1 MTLYREEDL
10 TVKTLFRIACF
21 VTILFFFCSALSGQA
36 TADNAPQK
44 KIVILPPVI
53 HAAAD
58 FSYLKKGV
66 VDMLS
71 SRLTEGGGAAVI
83 PLSQAGAEAELP
95 GDPAGAVSLGRRMG
109 VDFVVLQ
116 SITVIGNSV
125 STDAKVVDMSTG
137 QVALSFG
144 RAGSQQSD
152 LIVHVDQLAAEI
164 NAQLFGISPPKTAN
178 LPAPVQAQPAAPRQQ
193 TPSDDIHLHPEKLL
207 NRSVIGQQEDVDRGP
222 VGLANFLM
230 RSRRI
235 GAELQGITSGDVDGD
250 GQVDIVCIGDST
262 VYIYTVEQ
270 GQFIKK
276 AEIKSGGAYIGVDA
290 ADVNGNGRAEIFV
303 TNYDNSGGRLISFV
317 LEYQDGTYQ
326 RLDERLRWYF
336 RKLSWPGRGEILAGQ
351 RQGVDGL
358 FSAGIYE
365 IGYEGGSYDGVA
377 KLPLPGKRHLFG
389 IGFGPVQDA
398 GVDDIVAFDSR
409 DYVQILNP
417 GGREIWT
424 SAERYGGSA
433 NAVEVKTEEDKMS
446 KDLYYMPLRL
456 KLFDMDGDGRQEIF
470 VVSNEIST
478 GRSFARVRLFKNG
491 RLEALRWDELG
502 LAPVWRTR
510 NMAKHI
516 SDFVLV
522 DLTGDQRPEAVAAV
536 VQKDS
541 SGLGSGNSYLA
552 VFEIGALSAG
562 LQ

>member
-1 MTLYREEDL
+1 MGDD
-10 TVKTLFRIACF
+10 
-21 VTILFFFCSALSGQA
+21 G
-36 TADNAPQK
+36 PQK

-53 HAAAD
+53 HAAD
-58 FSYLKKGV
+58 DLSYLKKGI

-71 SRLTEGGGAAVI
+71 SRLAEGGGVLVI
-83 PLSQAGAEAELP
+83 PLVQGGAEGAELP
-95 GDPAGAVSLGRRMG
+95 GDTAGAVSLGRRMG

-116 SITVIGNSV
+116 SVTVIGNGV
-125 STDAKVVDMSTG
+125 STDAKVIDVNSG
-137 QVALSFG
+137 QTALSFG
-144 RAGSQQSD
+144 RAGSQQAD
-152 LIVHVDQLAAEI
+152 LIAHVDQLAAEI
-164 NAQLFGISPPKTAN
+164 NARMFGIAPPKTAD
-178 LPAPVQAQPAAPRQQ
+178 LPAPARTQTASPRQQ
-193 TPSDDIHLHPEKLL
+193 AQTDDIHLHPEKLL
-207 NRSVIGQQEDVDRGP
+207 NQSVIGQEGDQDRGP

-250 GQVDIVCIGDST
+250 GQMDIVCIGEGT
-262 VYIYTVEQ
+262 VYVYTVEQ

-276 AEIKSGGAYIGVDA
+276 AEIKSGGTYIGVDA

-317 LEYQDGTYQ
+317 LEYENGAYR
-326 RLDERLRWYF
+326 RLDEHLRWYF
-336 RKLSWPGRGEILAGQ
+336 RKISWPGRGEILAGQ
-351 RQGVDGL
+351 RQGVDSL

-365 IGYEGGSYDGVA
+365 IGFEGGSYEGVA

-398 GVDDIVAFDSR
+398 GADDIVAFDGR
-409 DYVQILNP
+409 EYVQILNP
-417 GGREIWT
+417 GGQEIWT
-424 SAERYGGSA
+424 STERYGGSA
-433 NAVEVKTEEDKMS
+433 NPVEVSVEGDRMS
-446 KDLYYMPLRL
+446 KDLFYMPLRL
-456 KLFDMDGDGRQEIF
+456 KLFDMDGDGHQEIF
-470 VVSNEIST
+470 VISNEIST

-510 NMAKHI
+510 NVARHI

-536 VQKDS
+536 VQEES
-541 SGLGSGNSYLA
+541 SGLGSGSSYLV
-552 VFEIGALSAG
+552 VFEIGGLSAG
-562 LQ
+562 RQ